1 MDSTTYINI
10 IEYKTPMELDF
21 YNVRNNGRILC
32 SCGKMILKGSKWGH
46 WRGLKHR
53 RDTEHMILSKDT

>member
-1 MDSTTYINI
+1 MDSTTYKNI
-10 IEYKTPMELDF
+10 TEYKTPMELDF

-32 SCGKMILKGSKWGH
+32 SCGKMILKGAKWGH

-53 RDTEHMILSKDT
+53 RDTEQMLLTSVV